1 MDEVITVSQAA
12 KLLKVTPRRIQ
23 ALINTGK
30 LPAKMFGSV
39 WMLFEKDVTSHKPGK
54 AGRPKLK

>member
-1 MDEVITVSQAA
+1 MDEIITVSQAA

-39 WMLFEKDVTSHKPGK
+39 WMLLQKDVTSHKPGK